1 MNDYL
6 KTKYSFNFWFNFS
19 YLRTNYYSL
28 VLRIVLTTTKLFTT
42 SNKSIMNVRISFL
55 SFLILLFLS
64 SSPIN
69 TIQASAVPA
78 STNANRSNQKNK
90 NKKNRIKKHRKKQ
103 FKNTKIKEKGTFLST
118 LSIILTAAWYPISIG
133 LLITALVLGIT
144 PLLIVSII
152 LLALP
157 VAIALI
163 LGIIFLI
170 LLFTSTGD
178 WC

>member
-1 MNDYL
+1 MN
-6 KTKYSFNFWFNFS
+6 
-19 YLRTNYYSL
+19 
-28 VLRIVLTTTKLFTT
+28 I
-42 SNKSIMNVRISFL
+42 RISFL
-55 SFLILLFLS
+55 SFLSLLFLS

-78 STNANRSNQKNK
+78 GTNVNHSNQKIK
-90 NKKNRIKKHRKKQ
+90 NKKNRLKKHCKKQ
-103 FKNTKIKEKGTFLST
+103 FKNTKIKKKGTFAST
-118 LSIILTAAWYPISIG
+118 LSIILTVSWYPISIG
-133 LLITALVLGIT
+133 LLIIALVLGIT
-144 PLLIVSII
+144 PLLIVSIV

-157 VAIALI
+157 IAVVLI